1 MPNASLQS
9 IAFDTTRYRAEG
21 ESADKRVWF
30 TPDGDGV
37 GLYFFNKPPDIP
49 ARLPS
54 AAALR
59 QLYEN
64 ALREGPMQMAEFRV
78 ETLDGVA
85 CIWMVLKTLQQPHG
99 MTYLGSI
106 TIPFADFSFVLK
118 MQCTERGV
126 TGMREAALVLK
137 GQMDGSVTIA
147 EDGKFAGDWNPDDA
161 RHDVLFPHHPVSR
174 LRREFTHIKQS
185 LRIDEHTKREI
196 PFPLPADKS

>member
-49 ARLPS
+49 AGLPS

-59 QLYEN
+59 QRYEN
-64 ALREGPMQMAEFRV
+64 ALREGPMQMAEFELV
-78 ETLDGVA
+78 TLDGVA

-126 TGMREAALVLK
+126 TGMREAVLVNKCLAE
-137 GQMDGSVTIA
+137 GSITIA
-147 EDGKFAGDWNPDDA
+147 EDGKLTGDWNPDDA
-161 RHDVLFPHHPVSR
+161 RHDALFPDHPLSR
-174 LRREFTHIKQS
+174 LRREFVHLKQS
-185 LRIDEHTKREI
+185 LRVDEHTKRE
-196 PFPLPADKS
+196 PLFPLPAGES